1 MPEKKSLNILIID
14 DDEEDF
20 FIIGEHLRSINN
32 GHVFTIDWCGKY
44 NDAIAQICTGK
55 YDLYFVDFRLGAKTG
70 LDLIKQAIA
79 TSCEEPIILLTGKG
93 NHEIDIMAMEAGAV
107 DYLVKSDLNPEKLE
121 RSIRYAMGRYEFLK
135 ALKANEQ
142 KFRSFFEKS
151 KDAVFMAD
159 ENLVFKEVNEGTT
172 RLTEYSIEE
181 LYNMSLYD
189 LIINKEDHKYIAREL
204 ANKGAVTD
212 KELTLFSKNR
222 EKIDCIFTISRE
234 KNAQGEFY
242 LQGIIH
248 NITLLK
254 KSEKAFLQ
262 TEKLNAA
269 QRLLLTLAHEVRN
282 PLTNIYLSLDQLKP
296 NVVEEGPQNLVEI
309 IARNSKR
316 ISSLITQ
323 LLDTSKP
330 VDIDLQKISLNKL
343 VEESVAVALD
353 RVVLKNIALQVNY
366 HEHEALVM
374 ADLAQIKIAF
384 LNIIINAIEAMEE
397 NEGKLTIE
405 VKSLGAKYVVTI
417 TDNGNGISE
426 EDISKLF
433 EPYFTSKP
441 KGMGLGL
448 ASTLNIIQS
457 HKAIVD
463 VVSTINEGTTFSI
476 AFDPAEESK

>member
-1 MPEKKSLNILIID
+1 MPEKKPLNILIID

-20 FIIGEHLRSINN
+20 FIIGEYLRSISD
-32 GHVFTIDWCGKY
+32 GHLFTIDWCGKY
-44 NDAIAQICTGK
+44 NDAVNLLCTGK
-55 YDLYFVDFRLGAKTG
+55 YDIYFVDFRLGAKTG
-70 LDLIKQAIA
+70 LDLIKQVI
-79 TSCEEPIILLTGKG
+79 SDQCEEPIILLTGKG

-107 DYLVKSDLNPEKLE
+107 DYLVKSELNPEKLE

-142 KFRSFFEKS
+142 KFRMFFEKS
-151 KDAVFMAD
+151 KDSVFMAN
-159 ENLVFKEVNEGTT
+159 ENLVFREVNDGTT
-172 RLTEYSIEE
+172 LLTDYSREE
-181 LYNMSLYD
+181 LHQLSLYD
-189 LIINKEDHKYIAREL
+189 LLVNKEDQKYIAKEL
-204 ANKGAVTD
+204 AINGAVTD

-222 EKIDCIFTISRE
+222 EKLDCIFTVTRE
-234 KNAQGEFY
+234 KNGQGEFY
-242 LQGIIH
+242 IQGIIH

-296 NVVEEGPQNLVEI
+296 NVTSEGPQNLVEI
-309 IARNSKR
+309 ISRNSKR

-330 VDIDLQKISLNKL
+330 VDIDMQKISLNKV
-343 VEESVAVALD
+343 VEESVAAALD
-353 RVVLKNIALQVNY
+353 RVMLKNITLQVNY
-366 HEHEALVM
+366 HESDALVM

-384 LNIIINAIEAMEE
+384 LNIIINAIEAMAE
-397 NEGKLTIE
+397 NMGKLLIE
-405 VKSLGAKYVVTI
+405 VKSQGAKYVVSI
-417 TDNGNGISE
+417 TDNGSGISE

-457 HKAIVD
+457 HKAVVD
-463 VVSTINEGTTFSI
+463 VASTINEGTTFSI
-476 AFDPAEESK
+476 LFEPAPEP

>member
-1 MPEKKSLNILIID
+1 MPEKKPLNILIVD
-14 DDEEDF
+14 DDEEDY
-20 FIIGEHLRSINN
+20 FIIGEHLRSISN
-32 GHVFTIDWCGKY
+32 GHSFSIDWCGKY
-44 NDAIAQICTGK
+44 QEAESVVCSGK
-55 YDLYFVDFRLGAKTG
+55 YDIYFVDFRLGAKTG
-70 LDLIKQAIA
+70 LDLIKHAVKVQ
-79 TSCEEPIILLTGKG
+79 CEEPIILLTGKG
-93 NHEIDIMAMEAGAV
+93 NHEIDLMAMEAGAV

-142 KFRSFFEKS
+142 KFRMFFEKS
-151 KDAVFMAD
+151 KDSVFMAG
-159 ENLVFKEVNEGTT
+159 ENLVFREVNEGTT
-172 RLTEYSIEE
+172 LLTEYTKDE
-181 LYNMSLYD
+181 LYDMSLYD
-189 LIINKEDHKYIAREL
+189 LMINKEDQKYIAKEL
-204 ANKGAVTD
+204 AGNGAITD
-212 KELTLFSKNR
+212 KELTLLSKNR
-222 EKIDCIFTISRE
+222 ERIDCILTASRE
-234 KNAQGEFY
+234 KNAKGEFY
-242 LQGIIH
+242 IQGIIH

-296 NVVEEGPQNLVEI
+296 TVTADGPLNLVEI
-309 IARNSKR
+309 ISRNSKR

-330 VDIDLQKISLNKL
+330 VDIDLQKISLNKV
-343 VEESVAVALD
+343 VEESVAAALD
-353 RVVLKNIALQVNY
+353 RVMLKNIALQVNY
-366 HEHEALVM
+366 QEGDAMVM
-374 ADLAQIKIAF
+374 ADLAQLKIAF
-384 LNIIINAIEAMEE
+384 LNIIINAIEAMNE
-397 NEGKLTIE
+397 NEGKLLIE
-405 VKSLGAKYVVTI
+405 VKNKGLKYVVLI

-457 HKAIVD
+457 HKALVE
-463 VVSTINEGTTFSI
+463 VASTINEGTTFSV
-476 AFDPAEESK
+476 AFDPAIEE